1 MPTILGANTLSG
13 YDVDNSLRFNYDSS
27 DYLNKTLGTATN
39 RKIFTI
45 SMWVKRSELYGVNS
59 ETKYLMSAGNNAS
72 TNIDEFYFRHD
83 TLDFS
88 GYESSTTEFQLRTN
102 QLFRDVSSWYHIVV
116 AYDST
121 QGTASNRIKMYVNGS
136 QITSFSTET
145 YPDQNHEPLFNSNI
159 AHEIGRNTDARKFD
173 GYMTEIVFIDGQA
186 LDPTSFGE
194 FDSDSPT
201 IWKPIDVSGLTFG
214 NNGFYLDFED
224 SGSLGNDKAGSNN
237 FTVNNLTAADQSTDT
252 CTNNY
257 AVLNPLTI
265 PNGASLTLS
274 EGNLQFNGT
283 STDAG
288 AKATFGVS
296 SGKWYWE
303 VKTKLSDDNSS
314 GSDRIL
320 VATETV
326 RQITSATDPNSQGIW
341 GIQSRSGSGATLNS
355 FTNGTFSNGNSGST
369 GFNNGTI
376 IGVALDADNG
386 KLYFHKDGT
395 YTDLSGNTGDPAN
408 GTNPTFTGLPTD
420 GTLLFP
426 YFENRPNVTPSS
438 QVNFGGTQSFSISSG
453 NSDGNGYGNFEYSVP
468 SGYYALNT
476 KNLAEYG

>member
-1 MPTILGANTLSG
+1 MLPTIATGNVGSALAGEYEVA
-13 YDVDNSLRFNYDSS
+13 NSLRFNYDSS

-121 QGTASNRIKMYVNGS
+121 QGTASNRIKMYANGS

-159 AHEIGRNTDARKFD
+159 AHEIGRNTDARYFD
-173 GYMTEIVFIDGQA
+173 GYITEVVFIDGQA

-194 FDSDSPT
+194 FDSDT
-201 IWKPIDVSGLTFG
+201 GIWKPIDVSGLTFG
-214 NNGFYLDFED
+214 NNGFYLDFES
-224 SGSLGNDKAGSNN
+224 SGSLGNDVSGNGNN
-237 FTVNNLTAADQSTDT
+237 FTVNNLTSIDQSTDT
-252 CTNNY
+252 CTNNF
-257 AVLNPLTI
+257 ATLNPL
-265 PNGASLTLS
+265 NKGSAVTLS
-274 EGNLQFNGT
+274 EGNLGYTAPSGSFASVL
-283 STDAG
+283 STIG
-288 AKATFGVS
+288 IQQ
-296 SGKWYWE
+296 GKWYVEYKW
-303 VKTKLSDDNSS
+303 VS
-314 GSDRIL
+314 GSNSHIGI
-320 VATETV
+320 ATQNFNPDNYLGQAAEGY
-326 RQITSATDPNSQGIW
+326 SYFTDGRKFNNNT
-341 GIQSRSGSGATLNS
+341 GATY
-355 FTNGTFSNGNSGST
+355 GDAYVT
-369 GFNNGTI
+369 GDI
-376 IGVALDADNG
+376 IGVALDLDNG
-386 KLYFHKDGT
+386 ALWFSKNGT
-395 YTDLSGNTGDPAN
+395 WQNSATQGEIEAGTTTNAAFTSLSGEFFFGVGMGNSNEVAN
-408 GTNPTFTGLPTD
+408 M
-420 GTLLFP
+420 
-426 YFENRPNVTPSS
+426 
-438 QVNFGGTQSFSISSG
+438 NFGSSPYSISSG

-468 SGYYALNT
+468 SGYYSLCT

>member
-1 MPTILGANTLSG
+1 MPTILGANTLSTG
-13 YDVDNSLRFNYDSS
+13 YDVANSLRFNYDSS

-102 QLFRDVSSWYHIVV
+102 QLFRDVSSWYHVVV

-173 GYMTEIVFIDGQA
+173 GYMTEVVFIDGQA

-257 AVLNPLTI
+257 ATLNILLPLHSSTF
-265 PNGASLTLS
+265 S
-274 EGNLQFNGT
+274 EGNLKWT
-283 STDAG
+283 PSTAG
-288 AKATFGVS
+288 QYYWANSTFGVS
-296 SGKWYWE
+296 QGKWYME
-303 VKTKLSDDNSS
+303 AKLTTAASHNVIGIANDQAEDN
-314 GSDRIL
+314 
-320 VATETV
+320 
-326 RQITSATDPNSQGIW
+326 TSFL
-341 GIQSRSGSGATLNS
+341 SGSGGEGDGNIAYQYGYKSSNGQSYNNASGSSYGDTYTTNDIIGLYVDLDNNKIYWAK
-355 FTNGTFSNGNSGST
+355 NGTLQNSGT
-369 GFNNGTI
+369 GVSITDPGSI
-376 IGVALDADNG
+376 PGGV
-386 KLYFHKDGT
+386 YFLAVADGT
-395 YTDLSGNTGDPAN
+395 
-408 GTNPTFTGLPTD
+408 
-420 GTLLFP
+420 
-426 YFENRPNVTPSS
+426 SS
-438 QVNFGGTQSFSISSG
+438 NSAVWEVNFGGTNTYSISSG
-453 NSDGNGYGNFEYSVP
+453 NSDDNGYGNFEYSP
-468 SGYYALNT
+468 NITGDGSAKSFYALNS
-476 KNLAEYG
+476 KNLAEFG